1 MRKFRLLLPL
11 TALLLCFILS
21 AAAAGY
27 MSLSEGDTGGAVD
40 ALKARL
46 YELGYFKTT
55 KFSRAYNATTA
66 DRVRQFQKLNG
77 LEETGVADPAMQE
90 LLYSDTCKAVNG
102 LEAAEYIYQASL
114 TPTPKPTRDPNATK
128 TPRPT
133 KTPKVDKTPLPV
145 IGPTVEVETP
155 EANADGFLVDP
166 EEEFVYS
173 NEEDGQWIYLSSTL
187 QVRIRR
193 YSDPNYPLVWY
204 ETDVRTT
211 PEERMKTPHIPS
223 IRTGALVRSQN
234 LARRVDAV
242 LAISDDF
249 YAYRARNSKR
259 PGVIIRDSQI
269 LYDRP
274 KKKSTSG
281 FPKQEVLAYFQ
292 DGSMKCFD
300 NGEHTAEEYLAM
312 GATDVFSFGPIL
324 VTGGRPGPDMS
335 NPKYYHYK
343 EPRCALGMI
352 EPYHYFILTVKG
364 RTDDAAGCYFP
375 WLTERMIQMGV
386 QEALN
391 LDGGGTTSLVFMG
404 EQLNYRGT
412 SSRACA
418 SIIAW
423 GTSDLVPDEKK

>member
-21 AAAAGY
+21 AVAAGY
-27 MSLSEGDTGGAVD
+27 MSLSEGDTGEAVD

-166 EEEFVYS
+166 EEEFVYR
-173 NEEDGQWIYLSSTL
+173 NEEDGEW
-187 QVRIRR
+187 V
-193 YSDPNYPLVWY
+193 
-204 ETDVRTT
+204 
-211 PEERMKTPHIPS
+211 
-223 IRTGALVRSQN
+223 
-234 LARRVDAV
+234 
-242 LAISDDF
+242 
-249 YAYRARNSKR
+249 
-259 PGVIIRDSQI
+259 
-269 LYDRP
+269 
-274 KKKSTSG
+274 
-281 FPKQEVLAYFQ
+281 
-292 DGSMKCFD
+292 
-300 NGEHTAEEYLAM
+300 
-312 GATDVFSFGPIL
+312 
-324 VTGGRPGPDMS
+324 
-335 NPKYYHYK
+335 
-343 EPRCALGMI
+343 
-352 EPYHYFILTVKG
+352 
-364 RTDDAAGCYFP
+364 
-375 WLTERMIQMGV
+375 
-386 QEALN
+386 
-391 LDGGGTTSLVFMG
+391 
-404 EQLNYRGT
+404 
-412 SSRACA
+412 
-418 SIIAW
+418 
-423 GTSDLVPDEKK
+423 